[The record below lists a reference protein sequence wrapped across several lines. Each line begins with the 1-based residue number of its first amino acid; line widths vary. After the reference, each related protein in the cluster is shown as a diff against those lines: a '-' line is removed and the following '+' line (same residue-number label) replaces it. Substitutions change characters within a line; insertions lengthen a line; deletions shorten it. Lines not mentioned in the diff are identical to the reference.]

1 MSYMFL
7 CPTEAGTQ
15 ALGDWH
21 IKTCGMNH
29 FNKDLWNECIDF
41 ISQIIRCYHNQT
53 VFDYERPFSHHK
65 VSLSP
70 TPSPTVF
77 R

>member
-29 FNKDLWNECIDF
+29 FNKDLWNVNV
-41 ISQIIRCYHNQT
+41 Y
-53 VFDYERPFSHHK
+53 
-65 VSLSP
+65 
-70 TPSPTVF
+70 
-77 R
+77 